1 MRARAGQIHSA
12 GILGHNRQML
22 ELGVKILIAYLLGTL
37 LGSLILGRL
46 RGVDIRSMGSG
57 NAGATNAMR
66 TQGKLFGFLV
76 LLIDIAKGMIAVWWL
91 PSAALPGIEV
101 DAGVS
106 REWLTMACGFA
117 VIVGHVYPVWFE
129 FRGGKGAATVIGV
142 VAAMELRL
150 LVPLL
155 LSWFI
160 VLLLFGY
167 VGLATM
173 LSTVVLTAAVLV
185 LEPHNIPLC
194 TFCGAVAAFV
204 IFTHRSN
211 IARMR
216 AGKENRV
223 RRLWLFR
230 SRAV

>member
-1 MRARAGQIHSA
+1 
-12 GILGHNRQML
+12 ML
-22 ELGVKILIAYLLGTL
+22 ELGVKLLIAYLLGTF

-57 NAGATNAMR
+57 NAGATNALR

-76 LLIDIAKGMIAVWWL
+76 LAIDIAKGMAAVWWL
-91 PSAALPGIEV
+91 PSAALPGIGI
-101 DAGVS
+101 DPDVS
-106 REWLTMACGFA
+106 REWLTVACGFA

-142 VAAMELRL
+142 VAALELRL

-155 LSWFI
+155 LSWII
-160 VLLLFGY
+160 VLLLSGY

-173 LSTVVLTAAVLV
+173 LATVVLAVSVALLQPNDV
-185 LEPHNIPLC
+185 PLC
-194 TFCGAVAAFV
+194 TFCAVVALFV

-230 SRAV
+230 SRTA